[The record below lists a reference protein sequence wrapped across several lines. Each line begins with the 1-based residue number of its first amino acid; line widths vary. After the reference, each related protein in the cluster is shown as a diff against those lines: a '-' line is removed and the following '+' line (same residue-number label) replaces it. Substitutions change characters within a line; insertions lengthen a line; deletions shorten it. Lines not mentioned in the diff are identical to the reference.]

1 METGIPQ
8 RGKAQKASLDIVM
21 EASTILPHIQSPYSK
36 RHHMESTNFPD
47 LMDKYRQANGMP

>member
-47 LMDKYRQANGMP
+47 LMDKYR